1 MKNWK
6 SIAVFSLILVF
17 ALSFTALAWNDGV
30 YVGKA
35 DGHNGPLSLEV
46 TVAGGKITAIKVLE
60 HKETPNI
67 SDAGF
72 KVADTIT
79 ANQSLKVDTV
89 SGATVTSKAVIAA
102 VKNALTGAWSDGK
115 YTGEAK
121 GHNGQITVEVEVVAG
136 KIANITILSHNE
148 TPMLSDEAFNKVPAA
163 IISTQSTQ
171 VDTVSGATV
180 TSKAVMAAV
189 NDALYK

>member
-6 SIAVFSLILVF
+6 NIGAFTIILVL
-17 ALSFTALAWNDGV
+17 ALSFAALAWNDGV

-46 TVAGGKITAIKVLE
+46 TVEGGQITAIKVLE

-67 SDAGF
+67 SDGGF
-72 KVADTIT
+72 KVADTII
-79 ANQSLKVDTV
+79 AKQSLKVDTV
-89 SGATVTSKAVIAA
+89 SGATVTSKAVLAA
-102 VKNALTGAWSDGK
+102 VKNALTGHWSDGK

-121 GHNGQITVEVEVVAG
+121 GHNGQIVVEVEVAAG
-136 KIANITILSHNE
+136 KIANITIVSHSE
-148 TPMLSDEAFNKVPAA
+148 TPMISDEAFNKVPSA
-163 IISTQSTQ
+163 IIAFQSTQ

-180 TSKAVMAAV
+180 TSKALIAAV

>member
-6 SIAVFSLILVF
+6 NIGILTLILVF
-17 ALSFTALAWNDGV
+17 AVSFAALAWNDGV

-35 DGHNGPLSLEV
+35 NGHNGPLSLEV
-46 TVAGGKITAIKVLE
+46 TVEGGKITAIKVLE
-60 HKETPNI
+60 HQETPSI

-72 KVADTIT
+72 KVADAII
-79 ANQSLKVDTV
+79 AAQSLQVDTV
-89 SGATVTSKAVIAA
+89 SGATVTSRAVPAA
-102 VKNALTGAWSDGK
+102 VKNALTGSWSDGK

-121 GHNGQITVEVEVVAG
+121 GHNDQIVVEVEVMGG
-136 KIANITILSHNE
+136 KITDITVVSHKE
-148 TPMLSDEAFNKVPAA
+148 TPTISDEAFSKVPAA
-163 IISTQSTQ
+163 IIAAQSTE

-180 TSKAVMAAV
+180 TSKALIAAV

>member
-6 SIAVFSLILVF
+6 RIGILTVILVF
-17 ALSFTALAWNDGV
+17 ALSVSALAWNDGV

-35 DGHNGPLSLEV
+35 NGHNGPLSLEV
-46 TVAGGKITAIKVLE
+46 TVTDGKIAAIKVLE

-72 KVADTIT
+72 KVADTII
-79 ANQSLKVDTV
+79 AKQSLKVDTV

-102 VKNALTGAWSDGK
+102 VKDALTGAWSDGK
-115 YTGEAK
+115 YIGEAK
-121 GHNGQITVEVEVVAG
+121 GHNGPLTLEVEVVDG
-136 KIANITILSHNE
+136 KIANITILSHSE
-148 TPMLSDEAFNKVPAA
+148 TPMLSDAAFNTVPAA
-163 IISTQSTQ
+163 IIAAQSTQ
-171 VDTVSGATV
+171 VDAVSGATV